1 MNNSEKELELIYK
14 FGIEAVIKYAEMLAF
29 MYDLLYIDA
38 IGRGLDN
45 NEFAYNYER
54 DWWLNKCVELEKRMK
69 TNQNG

>member
-1 MNNSEKELELIYK
+1 
-14 FGIEAVIKYAEMLAF
+14 MLAF